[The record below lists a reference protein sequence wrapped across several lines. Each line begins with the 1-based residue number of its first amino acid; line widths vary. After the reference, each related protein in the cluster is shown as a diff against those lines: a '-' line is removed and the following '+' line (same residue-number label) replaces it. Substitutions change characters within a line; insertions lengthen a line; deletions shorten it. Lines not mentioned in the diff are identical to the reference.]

1 MSSTD
6 WLTLVLVLI
15 TAYYAWQTRRTVR
28 AMEDANE
35 ANNRPVVSVSVINDR
50 PQGVSFID
58 FVVRNS
64 GNGLAKDVTFSVSGD
79 ELEVENIGARK
90 RTLATV
96 SMLQNGI
103 KTLAPGEARRTW
115 LLSAINRTD
124 ELLVKIVKVFVTYK
138 NADRTKSY
146 EDEFVLDF
154 ASLPRIQ
161 LGHDPIDN
169 IDKEIEKIRKTLE
182 KQR

>member
-1 MSSTD
+1 MIEI
-6 WLTLVLVLI
+6 LTTILVLV
-15 TAYYAWQTRRTVR
+15 TAYYAWQTRRTVK

-58 FVVRNS
+58 FVVLNS
-64 GNGLAKDVTFSVSGD
+64 GNGLAKDIIFSVSGD
-79 ELEVENIGARK
+79 ELEVESIGSRK

-103 KTLAPGEARRTW
+103 KTLAPGELRRTW

-124 ELLVKIVKVFVTYK
+124 ELLAKNVSVQVKYK
-138 NADRTKSY
+138 NADRKKSY
-146 EDEFVLDF
+146 EDKFILDF
-154 ASLPRIQ
+154 ASLPHIQ
-161 LGHDPIDN
+161 LGHDPLDH
-169 IDKEIEKIRKTLE
+169 IDKEIEKIRKVLE
-182 KQR
+182 SKK